1 MTVDPRPAEALD
13 PHAAELYQIAHDLGL
28 TSTKAIIRGPDGQI
42 TGFEERQIDP
52 AALIVKGRDLV
63 KGLQARGEK
72 IPPGLASVQWFD
84 AAACFLKAAAPH
96 LSDPIKQADWL
107 AAGAYMD
114 GLVAKGVRD
123 GIEYV
128 PQVVL
133 TGWIN

>member
-1 MTVDPRPAEALD
+1 MTDID
-13 PHAAELYQIAHDLGL
+13 PHAAKLYQIAHDLGL

-42 TGFEERQIDP
+42 VKVEERQIDP
-52 AALIVKGRDLV
+52 ADLIAKGRDLV
-63 KGLQARGEK
+63 KGVQARGEK

-96 LSDPIKQADWL
+96 LSDPTKQADWL
-107 AAGAYMD
+107 AAGAFMD

-123 GIEYV
+123 GIEYA
-128 PQVVL
+128 PQSLL